1 MYGLFKV
8 LNRNC
13 DNIFVLVNRSADCL
27 VLYVWKHYSGAGRN
41 LGGPGP
47 GGDVVSSRSN
57 TVYLNLSEITEVHDK
72 DVFVKDVAKVY
83 CSDTKIQ
90 NKCECVKLKHISEE
104 KCRRYV
110 ENALDV
116 IEKLEA
122 VDPSVSVTNV
132 GKVEYII
139 DYQPPTPPRHL
150 WQWTKTFFVC
160 IICFCGAAFAIMTF
174 NNDANV
180 RDVFQ
185 ELYYLVTG
193 KEASGMT
200 ILELTYS
207 IGLALGILVF
217 FNHFAKWKL
226 TTDPT
231 PLEVEMRLY
240 EDNIS
245 KTLIQNDGRKEQG
258 IDVQ

>member
-1 MYGLFKV
+1 MYGLPAL
-8 LNRNC
+8 LNRNG
-13 DNIFVLVNRSADCL
+13 DHSLVLVNRTADCL
-27 VLYVWKHYSGAGRN
+27 ELYVWKHYSGAGRN

-139 DYQPPTPPRHL
+139 DYQPPAPPRHL

>member
-13 DNIFVLVNRSADCL
+13 DNIFVLVNRSSDCL

-41 LGGPGP
+41 LGGSGS
-47 GGDVVSSRSN
+47 GGDAVSSRSN

-116 IEKLEA
+116 IEKLEE

-139 DYQPPTPPRHL
+139 DYQPPAPPRHL
-150 WQWTKTFFVC
+150 
-160 IICFCGAAFAIMTF
+160 
-174 NNDANV
+174 
-180 RDVFQ
+180 
-185 ELYYLVTG
+185 
-193 KEASGMT
+193 
-200 ILELTYS
+200 
-207 IGLALGILVF
+207 
-217 FNHFAKWKL
+217 NHFAKWKL

>member
-1 MYGLFKV
+1 MSNKT
-8 LNRNC
+8 
-13 DNIFVLVNRSADCL
+13 
-27 VLYVWKHYSGAGRN
+27 
-41 LGGPGP
+41 
-47 GGDVVSSRSN
+47 N
-57 TVYLNLSEITEVHDK
+57 TVYLNLSEITEVHEK
-72 DVFVKDVAKVY
+72 DVYVKDVAKVY
-83 CSDTKIQ
+83 CSDTNIR
-90 NKCECVKLKHISEE
+90 NKCECVKVKHIIGE
-104 KCRRYV
+104 KCECYV
-110 ENALDV
+110 ESALDV

-122 VDPSVSVTNV
+122 VDPSVSVTNI

-139 DYQPPTPPRHL
+139 DYQPPLRPRYL
-150 WQWTKTFFVC
+150 WQWAKTLFVC
-160 IICFCGAAFAIMTF
+160 VICFCGAAFAIMTF